1 MDITAFYD
9 IVENND
15 SFMITSHI
23 APDGDSIGSVLA
35 MTLALLKIGKKAFPV
50 INDVIPKKYRF
61 LPGSN
66 LIAKEIARKYDAII
80 VLDSGDIERL
90 GFSKELNEYSGL
102 IVNIDHHKS
111 NVSFGDINIVDS
123 GASSVGEIIY
133 RLLEGKVEIDYGI
146 ALNLY
151 TSIVTDTGSMKYSN
165 TTAKSLKILAELV
178 DKGVK
183 PDYVSRQVFE
193 KRSLSLS
200 VY

>member
-66 LIAKEIARKYDAII
+66 LIAKEIARKYDAI
-80 VLDSGDIERL
+80 
-90 GFSKELNEYSGL
+90 
-102 IVNIDHHKS
+102 
-111 NVSFGDINIVDS
+111 
-123 GASSVGEIIY
+123 
-133 RLLEGKVEIDYGI
+133 
-146 ALNLY
+146 
-151 TSIVTDTGSMKYSN
+151 MC
-165 TTAKSLKILAELV
+165 
-178 DKGVK
+178 
-183 PDYVSRQVFE
+183 
-193 KRSLSLS
+193 
-200 VY
+200 